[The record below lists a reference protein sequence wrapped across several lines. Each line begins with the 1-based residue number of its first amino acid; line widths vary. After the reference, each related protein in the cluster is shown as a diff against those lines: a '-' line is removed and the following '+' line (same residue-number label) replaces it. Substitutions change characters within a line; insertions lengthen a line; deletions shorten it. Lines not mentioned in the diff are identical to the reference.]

1 VAVVTEGLSPE
12 LSSMSN
18 SLEDVVRRVT
28 AMAEQSTGTSDDWVA
43 QELFEVERSVSEA
56 VRRLSA
62 LERSLR
68 RGA

>member
-1 VAVVTEGLSPE
+1 
-12 LSSMSN
+12 MSA
-18 SLEDVVRRVT
+18 SLEDVVRRVI

-43 QELFEVERSVSEA
+43 QELFEVERSVAEA

-68 RGA
+68 RP